1 MGKEAKFIVRL
12 SAAERDRLLELIA
25 KGKRSAAV
33 RARARILL
41 KADASG
47 AAWTDERIAEVVE
60 VSLSTVHRT
69 RQSFVENGLEETL
82 ERKQPTDRQYRKL
95 DGDQEAYLIAT
106 ACSAPP
112 AGRTRWTLRLLA
124 DKLVALEVVDSI
136 SHESVRRTLKKTRL
150 SRT

>member
-136 SHESVRRTLKKTRL
+136 SHESVRRTLKKTR
-150 SRT
+150 